1 LRRSRAAAWGLGR
14 PTGVDL
20 PGERGGVVPG
30 RAWKREFWADFRG
43 TYCSEAA
50 TAAPGS
56 DVQALYA
63 DLCDNGHRWRGGD
76 AVNMVI
82 GQGDVQ
88 TTPLQIANAFAAM
101 ANGGTLWRPHVAR
114 EVIRPDGTVESVPPE
129 AVGRLPLPPPL
140 LDYLESGLVA
150 VTRTGTAASVFG
162 DFPLAVA
169 GKTGTA
175 EIRPKQPFAWFAA
188 YAPAEA
194 PRYVVVVMVEEGGS
208 GSQTAAP
215 IVRRILEGL
224 LGLEQTAITPGL
236 RTD

>member
-1 LRRSRAAAWGLGR
+1 H
-14 PTGVDL
+14 TGIDL

-30 RAWKREFWADFRG
+30 RAWKRDFWANYRA
-43 TYCSEAA
+43 TYCSQSV

-56 DVQALYA
+56 EAQAVYA
-63 DLCDNGHRWRGGD
+63 DLCQKGHRWRGGD

-88 TTPLQIANAFAAM
+88 TSPLQIANAFAAL
-101 ANGGTLWRPHVAR
+101 ANGGTLWRPHVGR
-114 EVIRPDGTVESVPPE
+114 EIVRPDGQVEPLAPE
-129 AVGRLPLPPPL
+129 AVGRLPLAPPL
-140 LDYLESGLVA
+140 LDYIESGLVA
-150 VTRTGTAASVFG
+150 VTRSGTASSVFG
-162 DFPLAVA
+162 DFPMPVA

-188 YAPAEA
+188 YAPVDA
-194 PRYVVVVMVEEGGS
+194 PRYVVVVLIEEGGG

-215 IVRRILEGL
+215 VVRRILQGL
-224 LGLEQTAITPGL
+224 LGLEQTAIAPGV